1 MEIKRFNQFLKESTE
16 NSYPEPSK
24 LSVIKDDGREAM
36 LLRDSSTNKIWF
48 FFYESIDKND
58 LSGYGGDPDYD
69 DEDYE
74 PTELD
79 KLEYVKANIE
89 NFAIGRGENFTIGKG
104 VSSYGNGDDLIEVD
118 QMLAHSLL
126 DTFRNFTPKDL
137 DLL

>member
-16 NSYPEPSK
+16 NNYPDPSK

-58 LSGYGGDPDYD
+58 LAEFGRDYD
-69 DEDYE
+69 DDYEDYE
-74 PTELD
+74 PTESD
-79 KLEYVKANIE
+79 KLKYVKANI
-89 NFAIGRGENFTIGKG
+89 NNLAIGRGENFTIGKG
-104 VSSYGNGDDLIEVD
+104 VISYGNGDDLVEVD